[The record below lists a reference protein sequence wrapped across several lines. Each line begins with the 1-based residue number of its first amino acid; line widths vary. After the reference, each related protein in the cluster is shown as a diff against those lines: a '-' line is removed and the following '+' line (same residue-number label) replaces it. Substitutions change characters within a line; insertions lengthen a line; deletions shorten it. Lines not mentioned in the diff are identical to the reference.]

1 MVIIGGEGQNDLK
14 DLWVLN
20 LDTEIWEEPV
30 IEWSSHYTAKRF
42 HSASTISDTQVVTF
56 GGCHSE
62 YVHLN
67 ELHLFDMKNYLEMGY
82 EHPVTCTEIKVAEGV
97 PSTRWG
103 HASTTYRG

>member
-42 HSASTISDTQVVTF
+42 HSASTISDT
-56 GGCHSE
+56 
-62 YVHLN
+62 
-67 ELHLFDMKNYLEMGY
+67 
-82 EHPVTCTEIKVAEGV
+82 
-97 PSTRWG
+97 
-103 HASTTYRG
+103 